1 MTFSIQNEMKM
12 ENLIKLQEGL
22 RLKIYQDTEGN
33 LTIGWGRNLSAKG
46 ICADEANLMFAN
58 DIAEAENELRL
69 NVPWYTTLSPARQA
83 VIINMAFNEGI
94 GGLMGF
100 KDFLRAAEA
109 NLPKLASQAILDS
122 LAAKKLPARY
132 EKLAYI
138 YESDI
143 L

>member
-1 MTFSIQNEMKM
+1 MSLTTIDEAKM
-12 ENLIKLQEGL
+12 ENLLKLQEGL
-22 RLKIYQDTEGN
+22 SLKLYQDIGGN
-33 LTIGWGRNLSAKG
+33 FSIGRGRNLSAKG
-46 ICADEANLMFAN
+46 IRLDEANLMFAN
-58 DIAEAENELRL
+58 DIADAENELRL

-109 NLPKLASQAILDS
+109 GLPKIASQAILDS